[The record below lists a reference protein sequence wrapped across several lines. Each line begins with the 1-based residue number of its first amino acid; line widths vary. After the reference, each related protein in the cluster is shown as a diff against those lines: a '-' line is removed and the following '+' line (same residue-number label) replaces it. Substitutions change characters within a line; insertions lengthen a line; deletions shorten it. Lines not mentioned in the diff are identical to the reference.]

1 MIADLPI
8 QIPKTIE
15 GLREALFD
23 EINLVRSGKG
33 DLQRAR
39 AVAQL
44 ASQAIDSIRV
54 QIQYGRM
61 LLANQDEKP
70 IQLGVETKDS
80 ERNGRR
86 SKSV

>member
-1 MIADLPI
+1 MNKQQLV
-8 QIPKTIE
+8 PKTLE

-23 EINLVRSGKG
+23 EINKIRSGKG
-33 DLQRAR
+33 NLQQAR

-61 LLANQDEKP
+61 LLSAKEEKP
-70 IQLGVETKDS
+70 IELGIDKK
-80 ERNGRR
+80 G
-86 SKSV
+86 

>member
-1 MIADLPI
+1 MPREPVE
-8 QIPKTIE
+8 IPKTIE

-39 AVAQL
+39 AVSQL

-61 LLANQDEKP
+61 LLAGRDEKP
-70 IQLGVETKDS
+70 IPLGLA
-80 ERNGRR
+80 
-86 SKSV
+86 SKNS